1 VNPGIV
7 KIAAI
12 KLAKYGIVYHESL
25 GWKMYIPEYM
35 EWEFECANPGTDD
48 HRIG

>member
-1 VNPGIV
+1 MCIEKGRNVVGTEESDKCLETFVNPGIV

-25 GWKMYIPEYM
+25 G
-35 EWEFECANPGTDD
+35 
-48 HRIG
+48 